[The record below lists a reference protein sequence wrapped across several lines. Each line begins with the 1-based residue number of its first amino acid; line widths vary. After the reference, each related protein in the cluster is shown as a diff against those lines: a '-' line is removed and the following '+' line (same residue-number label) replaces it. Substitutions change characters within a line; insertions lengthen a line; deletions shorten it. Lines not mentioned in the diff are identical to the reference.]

1 MVNHDL
7 IKNKLAQLADYLND
21 LLEAQRYTQEQ
32 FLKDKMIQRYIE
44 RTLHL
49 AIECCLDIGSHI
61 IADQNWREPNDKKD
75 IFRVLQENNILL
87 NQQLPN
93 LYKMAQFRNILVHDY
108 AKIDPS
114 IVYSVLQKNLPD
126 FREFIQNINQ
136 ALECY

>member
-1 MVNHDL
+1 M
-7 IKNKLAQLADYLND
+7 
-21 LLEAQRYTQEQ
+21 
-32 FLKDKMIQRYIE
+32 M
-44 RTLHL
+44 
-49 AIECCLDIGSHI
+49 
-61 IADQNWREPNDKKD
+61 PNDKKD

-87 NQQLPN
+87 NEQLPN

-136 ALECY
+136 AVECY